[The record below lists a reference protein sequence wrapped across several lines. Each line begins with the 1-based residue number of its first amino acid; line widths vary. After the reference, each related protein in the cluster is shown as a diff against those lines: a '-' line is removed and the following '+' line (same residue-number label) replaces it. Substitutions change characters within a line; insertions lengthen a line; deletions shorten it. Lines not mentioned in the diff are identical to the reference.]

1 MRLLIAIA
9 ALAAS
14 VSVGAGGA
22 SGVKE
27 NWVVKEWTDGFPKTA
42 VYSDN
47 NMTISLIAQEILPRE
62 GGGWK
67 VDFVTAEIYSSQ
79 NLLGKTE
86 GRSRQRS
93 LNILGW
99 LTRSWH
105 SEVQHINSRELVV
118 KDIPVPSLWCDFPV
132 GFTQYTPSEAIHV
145 SFPIQEIE
153 SMEYHKLLEQW
164 RDSSP
169 ILRKNRRQYIPSAA
183 SKMDESDLATL
194 SEEQRSQEGMWYQP
208 ESCTQAYEGYLERE
222 RQKAAEEQAQQD
234 YVDGLID
241 DANSQGDVMLV
252 TNQKLLECKLE
263 PECESQVLGEMS
275 AKKRP
280 KADTWRVVSGQ
291 LSHLSEKHQNG

>member
-1 MRLLIAIA
+1 MRSLVAIA
-9 ALAAS
+9 ALVAS
-14 VSVGAGGA
+14 VSASAGEA

-86 GRSRQRS
+86 GRSKRGY
-93 LNILGW
+93 LDILGW
-99 LTRSWH
+99 SIGTWH
-105 SEVQHINSRELVV
+105 SDVQHINSRALVV
-118 KDIPVPSLWCDFPV
+118 KDIPVPSLRCSFPPA
-132 GFTQYTPSEAIHV
+132 FTQYSTSKVAKRDAIHV

-169 ILRKNRRQYIPSAA
+169 ILRKSRSQYIPSAA
-183 SKMDESDLATL
+183 SQMDESGLATL

-208 ESCTQAYEGYLERE
+208 ESCTQAYEEYLERE
-222 RQKAAEEQAQQD
+222 RQRAAEEQAQRD

-241 DANSQGDVMLV
+241 GANSQGDVMLV

-263 PECESQVLGEMS
+263 PECESQVLAEVDVC
-275 AKKRP
+275 KKTTEGKYTESCIRAIEAN
-280 KADTWRVVSGQ
+280 K
-291 LSHLSEKHQNG
+291 